1 MKPGTHELRRAE
13 LAIALDETRDPIARR
28 ELLKLMGA
36 ALGLAGLS
44 ACTRAPAGEV
54 VPYVVQ
60 PPEVTP
66 GRPRF
71 YATALVLDGY
81 ATGVLVESH
90 EGRPTKVEGNP
101 DHPASLGAAGVYEQA
116 AILSLYD
123 PTRARATKRSGV
135 VTSWE
140 AVVRDLTRGPW
151 TESAGRG
158 LHVLLEP
165 TSSPAVADLLTKIG
179 ERWPAATIHFHAPG
193 TPVNVWEGARIA
205 FGRPLEPRFDLT
217 AADVVVALDSDF
229 LASGPASLRLA
240 RQFADGRR
248 LVSKNDPMNRL
259 YVVEPLPT
267 VTGATAD
274 HRLRMRAR
282 DVQAFAAALLDA
294 VGGRDFTGPL
304 PAPLRAAANGHARFV
319 RAVADDLVAH
329 AGRSLVL
336 AGAGQPPVVHA
347 MAHAINA
354 VLGNTG
360 KTAKMAP
367 SPIVSAGDPSHDL
380 SRLADALDRGE
391 VDTLAIVGTNAVYTA
406 PADRPLAIGR
416 ARQSFYLGA
425 YEDETA
431 RACTFTM
438 AQAHPLESWGDAR
451 AFDGTVSII
460 QPLIEPLF
468 GGRTSLDLLAVLAG
482 PAPHATSYDLV
493 RARVRGT
500 PGSAES
506 AESAA
511 SPDAKAE
518 AAWRRAL
525 MRGVTDD
532 PPIEVADAAIAW
544 RSIGEAVER
553 ARPAAANGDLE
564 IVFPL
569 DARVHD
575 GRFTNNA
582 WLLELPDPISKLT
595 WTNAA
600 TIAPD
605 TATQY
610 GIASGDEV
618 ELRAGARTVR
628 AAALVVPGQA
638 DGVVGLSLGWGRE
651 GAEELARRAGTNAYA
666 LRTSSSLHAGGG
678 LALRGTGAHHEMPI
692 TQRQRTLEGRDD
704 EVLRHGTLA
713 ELRAH
718 PRESAPSESA
728 KKKKKRPLSLY
739 DVRPH
744 STEHQWAMTIDL
756 TACTGCSACVIACQ
770 AENNVP
776 TVGRSGV
783 LMGRAMHWLRIDS
796 YFSGDPRSPEV
807 FPQPMLCQHCEKAPC
822 EYVCPVNATVHSS
835 DGLNE
840 MVYNRCVGTRFC
852 SNNCPYKVRRFN
864 WFDYH
869 RRETATEQLVHNPD
883 VTVRERGVME
893 KCTFCVQ
900 RIREDEIRSRT
911 DKAARP
917 PVRTACQQAC
927 PTRAIVFGDKLD
939 ASSEVARLQA
949 SDRAYAVLDELG
961 TVPRVRYL
969 NRVKN
974 PNPELA

>member
-1 MKPGTHELRRAE
+1 MNPGPNELRRAE

-123 PTRARATKRSGV
+123 PARARATKRSGV

-151 TESAGRG
+151 TENAGRG
-158 LHVLLEP
+158 LHLLLEP
-165 TSSPAVADLLTKIG
+165 TSSPTMADLLTKLR

-193 TPVNVWEGARIA
+193 TPVTAWEGARIA

-217 AADVVVALDSDF
+217 TAEVVVSLDSDF
-229 LASGPASLRLA
+229 LANGPASLRLA

-248 LVSKNDPMNRL
+248 LVSKSDTMNRL
-259 YVVEPLPT
+259 YVIEPLPT

-294 VGGRDFTGPL
+294 VGGRDLTGPV

-319 RAVADDLVAH
+319 QAVANDLVAH
-329 AGRSLVL
+329 AGRSLVIV
-336 AGAGQPPVVHA
+336 GAGQPPVVHA
-347 MAHAINA
+347 MGHAINA
-354 VLGNTG
+354 ALGNAG
-360 KTAKMAP
+360 KTLKMAP
-367 SPIVSAGDPSHDL
+367 SAIVRAGDPSHDL
-380 SRLADALDRGE
+380 SRLAAALDSGE
-391 VDTLAIVGTNAVYTA
+391 VDTLAVVGTNAVYTA

-416 ARQSFYLGA
+416 ARQSFYLGV

-431 RACTFTM
+431 RACTFTI

-451 AFDGTVSII
+451 AFDGSVSVI
-460 QPLIEPLF
+460 QPLVEPLF
-468 GGRTSLDLLAVLAG
+468 GGRTALDVVAVLAG
-482 PAPHATSYDLV
+482 SAPHATSYDLV
-493 RARVRGT
+493 RARF
-500 PGSAES
+500 PGL
-506 AESAA
+506 
-511 SPDAKAE
+511 PDAKAE

-532 PPIEVADAAIAW
+532 PAIEVADAAIAW

-553 ARPAAANGDLE
+553 AMPAATGDLE

-600 TIAPD
+600 TFAPD
-605 TATQY
+605 TAAQY

-618 ELRAGARTVR
+618 ELRAGERSVR
-628 AAALVVPGQA
+628 APALVVPGQA
-638 DGVVGLSLGWGRE
+638 DGVVGLSLGWGRD
-651 GAEELARRAGTNAYA
+651 GAEELARGAGTNAYA

-678 LALRGTGAHHEMPI
+678 VSIHVTGARHEMPI
-692 TQRQRTLEGRDD
+692 TQRQRGLEGRDED
-704 EVLRHGTLA
+704 VLRHGTL
-713 ELRAH
+713 EEHRAH
-718 PRESAPSESA
+718 PRESAPGESA
-728 KKKKKRPLSLY
+728 KKKKRPLSLY
-739 DVRPH
+739 DVRPR
-744 STEHQWAMTIDL
+744 SAEHQWAMTIDL

-776 TVGRSGV
+776 TVGRDGV

-796 YFSGDPRSPEV
+796 YFTGDPRSPEV
-807 FPQPMLCQHCEKAPC
+807 HAQPMLCQHCEKAPC

-911 DKAARP
+911 DKGARP
-917 PVRTACQQAC
+917 PLRTACQQAC

-939 ASSEVARLQA
+939 ATSEVARLQE
-949 SDRAYAVLDELG
+949 SDRAFAALDELG
-961 TVPRVRYL
+961 TVPRVLYL
-969 NRVKN
+969 KRIKN